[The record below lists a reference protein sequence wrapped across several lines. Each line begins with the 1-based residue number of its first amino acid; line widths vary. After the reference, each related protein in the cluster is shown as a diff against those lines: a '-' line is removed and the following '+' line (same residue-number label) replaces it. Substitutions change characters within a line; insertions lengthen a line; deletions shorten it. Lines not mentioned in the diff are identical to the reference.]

1 MVRSRVFEPPDLLVA
16 NLDGVVTSSDQAL
29 LVSWVRDWIRR
40 TGEVRLLIRLEEFA
54 GWKADA
60 ALDEA
65 ALWLRDD
72 EQVSRMAVVGHRT
85 WRVAIMTIL
94 AQPLRRIPIQYFE
107 TEKAARQWLMAH
119 AASTLNT
126 MFI

>member
-16 NLDGVVTSSDQAL
+16 NLEGVVTADDQAL
-29 LVSWVRDWIRR
+29 LVAWVRDWIRR
-40 TGEVRLLIRLEEFA
+40 TGEVRVLMHLTRFA
-54 GWKADA
+54 GWNAGDS
-60 ALDEA
+60 LDDS

-72 EQVSRMAVVGHRT
+72 EQVSRMAVVGDLT

-107 TEKAARQWLMAH
+107 TDKAARRWLMEH
-119 AASTLNT
+119 AAGALNT

>member
-16 NLDGVVTSSDQAL
+16 NLEGVVTADDQAL
-29 LVSWVRDWIRR
+29 LVAWVRDWIRR
-40 TGEVRLLIRLEEFA
+40 TGEVRVLVHLTQFA
-54 GWKADA
+54 GWKVGGS
-60 ALDEA
+60 LDDS

-72 EQVSRMAVVGHRT
+72 EQVSRMAVVGDRA
-85 WRVAIMTIL
+85 WRVAVMTIV
-94 AQPLRRIPIQYFE
+94 AQPLRRIPIEYFE

-119 AASTLNT
+119 AAGTLNL

>member
-16 NLDGVVTSSDQAL
+16 SLEGVVTSNDQAVL
-29 LVSWVRDWIRR
+29 LAWVREWIRR
-40 TGEVRLLIRLEEFA
+40 TGEVRVLLRLETFV
-54 GWKADA
+54 GWNADSS
-60 ALDEA
+60 LDEA

-72 EQVSRMAVVGHRT
+72 EQVSRMAVVGHRS
-85 WRVAIMTIL
+85 WRVQVMTIF
-94 AQPLRRIPIQYFE
+94 AQPLRRIPIHYFE

>member
-16 NLDGVVTSSDQAL
+16 NLEGVVTADDQAL
-29 LVSWVRDWIRR
+29 LVAWVRDWIRR
-40 TGEVRLLIRLEEFA
+40 TGEVRVLVHLTRFA
-54 GWKADA
+54 GWKVGAS
-60 ALDEA
+60 LDDS

-72 EQVSRMAVVGHRT
+72 EQVSRMAVVGDRA
-85 WRVAIMTIL
+85 WRVAVMTIV
-94 AQPLRRIPIQYFE
+94 AQPLRRIPIEYFE

-119 AASTLNT
+119 ATGALNL